1 MRGGVYLCFRGV
13 VVVGVSEPWLS
24 ALVDAGFV
32 DRSGVVSLSA
42 LARAAGVHTSTVSN
56 MVSGRTG
63 RPSVET
69 VRRVAGA
76 LGVSVSTVGGWVGL
90 SWGDGGLGEYVP
102 PVEACRLSRR
112 QRAAVDEII
121 RCMVAGSG

>member
-1 MRGGVYLCFRGV
+1 M
-13 VVVGVSEPWLS
+13 VGVSEPWLS

-76 LGVSVSTVGGWVGL
+76 LGVSVSTVGGL
-90 SWGDGGLGEYVP
+90 SL
-102 PVEACRLSRR
+102 
-112 QRAAVDEII
+112 IHI
-121 RCMVAGSG
+121 